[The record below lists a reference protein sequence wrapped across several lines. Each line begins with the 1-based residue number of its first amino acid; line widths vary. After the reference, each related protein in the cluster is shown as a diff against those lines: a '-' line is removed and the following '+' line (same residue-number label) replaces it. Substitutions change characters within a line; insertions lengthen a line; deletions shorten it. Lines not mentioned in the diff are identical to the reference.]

1 MNKVL
6 SFKRCLLIL
15 LAISALSFA
24 VRGLTMRFIRDRLTD
39 RGWFQSGSYAIVDR
53 TAQSILDGKSSILW
67 MDDPSQIES
76 AIYPPGYP
84 LWIAFIYK
92 VTGER
97 SAAAVQRVQWI
108 LDALSLLLVVG
119 IGMSAFNWRVGLWAG
134 LLAALSPLL
143 ALYGVAPGADAP
155 TSWIVLVG
163 VWCLVISAKRQCWR
177 WALAAGL
184 IAGTSCWF
192 RANAMLLV
200 FFWALALLLVIKS
213 DVRRRSLLAG
223 SAVLGMVLVVTPIIV
238 RNAKAFQAFVP
249 TGLGLGTNLWE
260 GIGET
265 ERAAEFGAVYGDDA
279 VVEQERAARG
289 LPADAP
295 FGLYSP
301 DGVQRDRERTR
312 KAIHVIASHPL
323 WYLKVMA
330 RRMWGTLNFAGEPSP
345 FYGYL
350 GINLTSKRLLPPDRQ
365 TGILALVV
373 NVLGMA
379 QSVMRHVLLFLVI
392 LGLWFAFKSD
402 WRMASLVISTPLYY
416 LSAGSAMHME
426 IRYGLPMQAILLV
439 IAGVAISELL
449 SLANILRHK
458 LAAPASH
465 LEH

>member
-1 MNKVL
+1 MNNAL

-39 RGWFQSGSYAIVDR
+39 LGWFQSGSYAIFDR
-53 TAQSILDGKSSILW
+53 TAQGILDGNSSILW
-67 MDDPSQIES
+67 IDDPSRIES

-92 VTGER
+92 VTGDR
-97 SAAAVQRVQWI
+97 SAAAVQRIQWI
-108 LDALSLLLVVG
+108 LDALSVLLIIG
-119 IGMSAFNWRVGLWAG
+119 IGKSAFNWRVGLWAG

-143 ALYGVAPGADAP
+143 ALYGAAPGADAP
-155 TSWIVLVG
+155 TSWIVLGG
-163 VWCLVISAKRQCWR
+163 VWCLVISARRQSWR

-184 IAGTSCWF
+184 LAGTSCWF
-192 RANAMLLV
+192 KANAMFLV

-213 DVRRRSLLAG
+213 DFGRRILLAG
-223 SAVLGMVLVVTPIIV
+223 SVVLGMLLLVTPIIV
-238 RNAKAFQAFVP
+238 RNAEAFHAFVP
-249 TGLGLGTNLWE
+249 TGLGVGTNLWE

-265 ERAAEFGAVYGDDA
+265 ERAAEFGAVSNDRD

-289 LPADAP
+289 LPTDAP

-312 KAIHVIASHPL
+312 KAIRVIASHPL
-323 WYLKVMA
+323 WHLEIMA
-330 RRMWGTLNFAGEPSP
+330 RRMWGMLNFAGKPSP

-350 GINLTSKRLLPPDRQ
+350 GINLTSKKFLPPDRQ
-365 TGILALVV
+365 KGILALLV

-402 WRMASLVISTPLYY
+402 WRMAGLVISTPLYY
-416 LSAGSAMHME
+416 LSAGSTMHME
-426 IRYGLPMQAILLV
+426 VRYGLPMQAILLV

-449 SLANILRHK
+449 SLANKLRHK
-458 LAAPASH
+458 PAPASH
-465 LEH
+465 LAP